1 MFSSCLSVSAG
12 VITPQHLAPLQ
23 PVQLSLT
30 WTEAELRVLR
40 SRALTVTNLGE
51 TELRTPG
58 PSARHKCPSSNCLC
72 LGPRKLTVTECAISI
87 LTKSTGARLVC
98 VGPVCHR
105 WLLIEAEAGQ
115 WRVGMSEVKWLY
127 PGADISQGETWG
139 RVSSPAGPQR
149 LQSLQ
154 TRHFRITL
162 LYQTSNLS
170 YRLTNQFW
178 VPHLTTPQV
187 QTKGK
192 QP

>member
-1 MFSSCLSVSAG
+1 MSAG

-58 PSARHKCPSSNCLC
+58 PSARHKCPSSSCLC
-72 LGPRKLTVTECAISI
+72 LGPRKLTECAISI
-87 LTKSTGARLVC
+87 LTKSTRFVRCVRGRWATDDYWLRLS
-98 VGPVCHR
+98 
-105 WLLIEAEAGQ
+105 Q

>member
-58 PSARHKCPSSNCLC
+58 PSARHKCPSSSCLC
-72 LGPRKLTVTECAISI
+72 LGSRKLTVTGCAISI
-87 LTKSTGARLVC
+87 LTKSTRFVRCVRGRWATDDYWLRLS
-98 VGPVCHR
+98 
-105 WLLIEAEAGQ
+105 Q